1 MTTHSRGTDR
11 SATNVRVTELARL
24 FAERFPGSG
33 PPAIYRAPGR
43 VNLIGEHTDY
53 NEGFVL
59 PIAIDFAT
67 WVAVAPNNNG
77 RLRIHSE
84 SLNQTREWA
93 AADVRG
99 LTPQHDWTDYVIG
112 VARQIP
118 NLRAVD
124 ALIWSTVPV
133 GAGLSSSAALEVSVA
148 LALNAQGRGVDLAML
163 ARRSENDFVGI
174 PCGIMDQYISV
185 FGEVGAAIKIDC
197 RSLDH
202 ETVKLPS
209 GAAIV
214 VVNTMVKHE
223 LSGSAY
229 RDRVRECAE
238 AVQAIRSGGNPDV
251 HSLRDATLEQLDLI
265 PDPVVKKRARHV
277 ISEDT
282 RVEEFVAASARG
294 DIREL
299 GRLFVASHRSLQHD
313 YEVSCEELDFLV
325 DAAIALPD
333 VYGARMTG
341 GGFGGCTVNLV
352 SPAAVDRF
360 EEAVKSR
367 YQTRF
372 GIAAEVYRVQAEAG
386 AGRIAGE

>member
-1 MTTHSRGTDR
+1 M
-11 SATNVRVTELARL
+11 NLAGL

-33 PPAIYRAPGR
+33 KPAIYRAPGR

-53 NEGFVL
+53 NLGFVL

-67 WVAVAPNNNG
+67 WAIVAPNARG

-84 SLNQTREWA
+84 NLNQTREWA
-93 AADVRG
+93 VSDVPG
-99 LTPQHDWTDYVIG
+99 LQPAKDWTDYVIG

-118 NLRAVD
+118 NLA
-124 ALIWSTVPV
+124 ALDVLIYSTVPV
-133 GAGLSSSAALEVSVA
+133 GAGLSSSAALEVSSA
-148 LALNAQGRGVDLAML
+148 LALGSDARGIELAKL

-174 PCGIMDQYISV
+174 PCGIMDQYVSV
-185 FGEVGAAIKIDC
+185 CGRAGAAIKIDC

-202 ETVKLPS
+202 EAVTLPAGIS
-209 GAAIV
+209 IV
-214 VVNTMVKHE
+214 VVNSMVKHE

-238 AVQAIRSGGNPDV
+238 AAKEIGVP
-251 HSLRDATLEQLDLI
+251 SLRDATLPQLSLVSEPI
-265 PDPVVKKRARHV
+265 AKKRARHV
-277 ISEDT
+277 ISEDS

-294 DIREL
+294 DIAEL

-325 DAAIALPD
+325 DSAISIPGA
-333 VYGARMTG
+333 YGARMTG

-352 SPAAVDRF
+352 GVPAVDRF
-360 EEAVKSR
+360 EQAIRTQYHRR
-367 YQTRF
+367 Y
-372 GIAAEVYRVQAEAG
+372 GITPEVYRVQPSAG
-386 AGRIAGE
+386 AGQITGE